1 MGEVFVLAEGLGHPE
16 GPDFQSDGGL
26 LFVETYLGRISVWDR
41 DGGTRAFAEVG
52 GGPNACMLG
61 TDGLY
66 VTQNGGTAGPWR
78 SANPVTPSIQKV
90 AVGGRVE
97 VVTTTAGGR
106 SLRGPNDLTFGPDGR
121 LYFTDPGP
129 YDPAN
134 KHDGLICV
142 IEPGGI
148 TSVLAEVG
156 PTFPN
161 GIVAEPDGSLVWGE
175 SYTRDIRRRRPGGS
189 VELLVTLPE
198 GHVPDGMKVAANG
211 DIYIASLGSR
221 GIDVMAADGTLH
233 GFVHTGGEPQ
243 NLVFRGR
250 DVYVTDFGEV
260 SQDSDEGLGSPTG
273 RILRVSV
280 GVEGLPLFRGAVG

>member
-1 MGEVFVLAEGLGHPE
+1 MGEIPVLAEGLAHPE

-26 LFVETYLGRISVWDR
+26 LFVETYLGRISIWDR
-41 DGGTRAFAEVG
+41 EGGTRSFAEVG

-90 AVGGRVE
+90 TLGGRVK

-106 SLRGPNDLTFGPDGR
+106 PLQGPNDLTFGPDGR
-121 LYFTDPGP
+121 LYFTDPGV
-129 YDPAN
+129 YDPTN
-134 KHDGLICV
+134 MRDGMIGV
-142 IEPGGI
+142 IESDGT

-175 SYTRDIRRRRPGGS
+175 SYTRDIKRRRPDGS
-189 VELLVTLPE
+189 IEQLVTLPE

-211 DIYIASLGSR
+211 DIYISSLGSG
-221 GIDVMAADGTLH
+221 GIDVLAGDGTLH

-243 NLVFRGR
+243 NLVFLGR
-250 DVYVTDFGEV
+250 DLYVTDFGEV
-260 SQDSDEGLGSPTG
+260 SQDSNVGVGSFTG
-273 RILRVSV
+273 RILRVGV
-280 GVEGLPLFRGAVG
+280 GVQGLPLFRGAVG